1 MLALC
6 AVYVERIPHFN
17 MNEKKKYWVVALIV
31 GMTVFIWSNSLV
43 GRENSAQ
50 MSGDLV
56 AWLEGLLNTE
66 ISELFIRK
74 VAHFCEYAVLG
85 FLYGI
90 KFRQGRRNGQW
101 IYNYGMAGLATAVA
115 DESIQILS
123 GRGPMVADVLLDF
136 CSFATGFAVLQALA
150 WLMQRWKRA

>member
-31 GMTVFIWSNSLV
+31 GMTVFIWCNSMTP
-43 GRENSAQ
+43 RQDSAQ
-50 MSGDLV
+50 MSGGIV
-56 AWLEGLLNTE
+56 AWLESVLDLRIPE
-66 ISELFIRK
+66 VVIRK
-74 VAHFCEYAVLG
+74 AAHFCEYGALG
-85 FLYGI
+85 FLYGLQ
-90 KFRQGRRNGQW
+90 FRQGRKTGQW
-101 IYNYGMAGLATAVA
+101 LYNYGMAGLATAVA

-136 CSFATGFAVLQALA
+136 CGFAAGFAVMQALA

>member
-1 MLALC
+1 
-6 AVYVERIPHFN
+6 